1 MWVFTKEGAFSAIW
15 DKHCRAEEL
24 LVRSHNREDL
34 CRLAKKL
41 AGYCEPEQ
49 ILESAGSA
57 YRYAIKI
64 TKQAWSAYLADCA
77 LQVDYPS
84 VRDHL
89 LPDRDPLRRD
99 AYYQV
104 WEALYRW
111 RAKKESEGSGTRP
124 DDRGKGFA
132 LPFRWRR

>member
-1 MWVFTKEGAFSAIW
+1 MWVFTKEGAFSAVW
-15 DKHCRAEEL
+15 DKRCRAEEI
-24 LVRSHNREDL
+24 LVRSHSREDL
-34 CRLAKKL
+34 CRLAKRL
-41 AGYCEPEQ
+41 AGYCESDQ
-49 ILESAGSA
+49 ILETTASG
-57 YRYAIKI
+57 YRYGLKI

-111 RAKKESEGSGTRP
+111 RAKRESRRP
-124 DDRGKGFA
+124 ETPQDDPGKGFA

>member
-1 MWVFTKEGAFSAIW
+1 MWVFTKEGAFSAVW
-15 DKHCRAEEL
+15 DRQCRAEE
-24 LVRSHNREDL
+24 VMIRSQSREDL

-41 AGYCEPEQ
+41 AGYCEAEQ
-49 ILESAGSA
+49 ILEIDAAG
-57 YRYAIKI
+57 YRYGLKI

-77 LQVDYPS
+77 MQIDYPS

-89 LPDRDPLRRD
+89 LPDGDSLRRD
-99 AYYQV
+99 AYYQI

-111 RAKKESEGSGTRP
+111 RAKKTSGSP
-124 DDRGKGFA
+124 DPEDDYGAKGFA

>member
-1 MWVFTKEGAFSAIW
+1 MWVFTSEGVFSAVW
-15 DKHCRAEEL
+15 DSQCRADEVL
-24 LVRSHNREDL
+24 IRSHSREDL

-41 AGYCEPEQ
+41 AGYCESDQ
-49 ILESAGSA
+49 ILETDAAA
-57 YRYAIKI
+57 YRYALKI

-77 LQVDYPS
+77 LQIDYPS

-111 RAKKESEGSGTRP
+111 RSRKASDQRNAEDDPRP
-124 DDRGKGFA
+124 KGFA